1 MFERFTDRARRVVV
15 LAQEEARMLEHS
27 YIGTEHILLGLV
39 SEGSGVG
46 AKALEALGVE
56 LVRVRSAVEG
66 IVGKGGGEVP
76 AGHIPFTPRAKKVM
90 ELSLREA
97 LQLGH
102 NYIGT
107 EHLLL
112 GLLREQEGV
121 GAQVLVRSGLEISTV
136 RMKVIQLLQG
146 WTKTPAGPPPHRTAD
161 EAAGREHFDRM
172 SPGLRAAIEAAAGYA
187 GSATAIGTQH
197 LLAVFATWDDLA
209 ANAALRAGGF
219 DAQTLGAPIVDWPVA
234 GTRDETDEQW
244 GMRVTEV
251 EVAAVGVVIALR
263 DEALRERFKAAIE
276 GGYGSALQAAIGE
289 ALKRVGATVDGLP
302 SVGEA
307 GDAPK
312 AAASG
317 GDEHDQEQRSA
328 DEDDGGS

>member
-15 LAQEEARMLEHS
+15 LAQEEARLLEHG
-27 YIGTEHILLGLV
+27 YIGTEHILLGLI

-56 LVRVRSAVEG
+56 LVRVRGAVEG
-66 IVGKGGGEVP
+66 IVGKGTGDVP

-112 GLLREQEGV
+112 GVLREQEGV
-121 GAQVLVRSGLEISTV
+121 GAQVLIRSGLEISAV

-146 WTKTPAGPPPHRTAD
+146 WTTTPAGPPRQRLDDATVD
-161 EAAGREHFDRM
+161 RSDRM

-187 GSATAIGTQH
+187 GPGAAIGTQH
-197 LLAVFATWDDLA
+197 LLAVFAAWDDLA

-219 DAQTLGAPIVDWPVA
+219 DAQTLPAPIVDWPVA

-251 EVAAVGVVIALR
+251 EVAAEGVVIALR
-263 DEALRERFKAAIE
+263 DEPLRERFKAAIE

-289 ALKRVGATVDGLP
+289 ALKRVGATLDPKP

-312 AAASG
+312 AAAAG
-317 GDEHDQEQRSA
+317 GEEHGHEQHGADEHD
-328 DEDDGGS
+328 GGS

>member
-15 LAQEEARMLEHS
+15 LAQEEARMLNHG
-27 YIGTEHILLGLV
+27 YIGTEHLLLGLV

-56 LVRVRSAVEG
+56 LDRVRGAVEG
-66 IVGKGGGEVP
+66 IVGKGTGEVP

-97 LQLGH
+97 LTLGH

-107 EHLLL
+107 EHVLL

-121 GAQVLVRSGLEISTV
+121 GAQVLTRSGLEIGDV

-146 WTKTPAGPPPHRTAD
+146 WTKTPAGPPPPRIAD
-161 EAAGREHFDRM
+161 AANERLDRM

-187 GSATAIGTQH
+187 GADAAIGTQH
-197 LLAVFATWDDLA
+197 VLAVFATWDDLA

-219 DAQTLGAPIVDWPVA
+219 DAQQLGSPLADWPVA

-251 EVAAVGVVIALR
+251 EVAAEGVVIALR
-263 DEALRERFKAAIE
+263 DEALRERFKAAID
-276 GGYGSALQAAIGE
+276 GGYENALQAAIGE
-289 ALKRVGATVDGLP
+289 ALKRVGATLDPTP

-312 AAASG
+312 PAAAG
-317 GDEHDQEQRSA
+317 GDEHDEEQGGA
-328 DEDDGGS
+328 DEHDGGS